1 MIMKKLS
8 LILAL
13 CVPFFSA
20 CEIDSAETSDLN
32 DHNLDYL
39 TQKYLESRLEF
50 PVVMAETALAID
62 IYEQMTAE
70 EKTGMGYI
78 YRSLLKES
86 SGYYKMNDFYGF
98 MLNTN
103 GKSIAEPGAV
113 WNFETNR
120 GSFDLDY
127 YHMYGNYRYA
137 LSAAGTDDGYDYKL
151 TCDSGYFEPYEIKM
165 TVLDDDDAFYAWHI
179 EMSCAFLTEEGR
191 SVAIGTDGP
200 VVRKVYR
207 KSDEVGETQVMMT
220 GKAKM
225 RIGLDPGGNDMM
237 DLDYE
242 YDEIRRKNLRYDF

>member
-1 MIMKKLS
+1 MKKLS

-50 PVVMAETALAID
+50 PVVMAETALLIGL
-62 IYEQMTAE
+62 YEQMTPE

-78 YRSLLKES
+78 YRSLLMETT
-86 SGYYKMNDFYGF
+86 GYYKMNDFYGF
-98 MLNTN
+98 KLNTS
-103 GKSIAEPGAV
+103 GRSVMEPGTV
-113 WNFETNR
+113 WNFESDW
-120 GSFDLDY
+120 GSFGSDY
-127 YHMYGNYRYA
+127 YHMYGNYRYT
-137 LSAAGTDDGYDYKL
+137 LSAAGSGASYDYML
-151 TCDSGYFEPYEIKM
+151 TCDSEYFEPYEIKM
-165 TVLDDDDAFYAWHI
+165 TVLEDEEAYYAWHI
-179 EMSCAFLTEEGR
+179 EMACEFQTEEGR

-207 KSDEVGETQVMMT
+207 KSLEEESQVMMS

-225 RIGLDPGGNDMM
+225 KIGLDPGGNDMM